1 MANSLPW
8 SVKGVDPRTRDAAK
22 SAARRA
28 GMTLGE
34 WLDHKIRDES
44 DEAPAPP
51 ASPAPE
57 QLDITALSERLARLS
72 QGQTETAPRRPAPNP
87 SREAIDGLVSQ
98 AAALES
104 LTREANARTAGA
116 LDSITRWIEKTEDRL
131 SSSERGSAERQERA
145 TNVIADAIKTM
156 GERIAEIERR
166 NLETHQPRAEQAPRL
181 AFSREG
187 LAAAVTDIR
196 TRQRFLDTD
205 EAVAPRQPAVAPER
219 ISALREDLREIG
231 SRLSH
236 ETRRPAQT
244 QRPTAPFR
252 TADTSAIEAKIGMLA
267 DRLDRFD
274 RRDQFEPLLKPL
286 TRIEAEVSRL
296 SQDRAGESYQR
307 FQLEIAHLAAKVDAL
322 ATRGGQV
329 TNLDPV
335 RRDIAELRDLL
346 GASGQDHKLENL
358 SEQVATLGF
367 EIGRLRE
374 VQPDMGE
381 MRSLANAIDDVRGAV
396 LSHRGEFPG
405 AGLLASLA
413 TQVEAL
419 SRKFDEVVSQK
430 LDEANATRQSDYL
443 ASRIDMLQQHIETLA
458 EQGPSAVTR
467 QIEALSG
474 RIESLAASSQ
484 LTRMVGEGGAAVD
497 LNPIEQMLRHLAEK
511 IDEAGAPGANA
522 ESFDALERQIS
533 GIASRLDEA
542 SATRSAENGMER
554 TLQDLVVHLRSMR
567 EETAA
572 ERAALVQAANTAVS
586 GKGIA
591 ELSSLVTGLRDNH
604 VSSDSQT
611 RDALGAV
618 HVSLETIMS
627 RLASLEAE
635 LQGER
640 RPPAGTLA
648 AAMRG
653 DDAAVRAKSVPSRD
667 GASLS
672 VGAAAQDRFA
682 APGKEPAR
690 SEPTLPASTAFDIP
704 LEPGSGRPR
713 PEAAA
718 GTGQDA
724 QSVRQSLIAAARRS
738 AKAASE
744 AAAASPSP
752 TAEPAAKNPG
762 RLKEILEKRKRPL
775 LLGLAA
781 LILAMGTA
789 HLVTNSLRGD
799 GNKTAN
805 NEARSLVTPPAA
817 QPEAP
822 ATAPAQTP
830 AKDQSSA
837 LPATPQD
844 ASAQAATGNANAMP
858 ERSVTAAAAPTLPP
872 AAETAPAA
880 APAAPAEQQT
890 QVVTGIGDLPAGFG
904 SAGLRKAAQDG
915 DARAVYELASKAADG
930 PANQRDP
937 KLALRLFERAAVAGL
952 APAQFRVGNMFEKGI
967 GTQRDLGLA
976 RIWYQRAAERG
987 NAKAMHNLA
996 VLHAEGA
1003 AGKPDYAMA
1012 TEWFRRAAELGVRD
1026 SQYNLA
1032 VLLGRGLGAPTDL
1045 AQSFVWFSVA
1055 ASQGDEDAG
1064 RKRDE
1069 VAQRLKAED
1078 LAAAKA
1084 LAASWKPK
1092 TLDATA
1098 NEVTPPAKGWD
1109 PQPTAA
1115 VAKPAKQSRI

>member
-22 SAARRA
+22 AAARRA

-44 DEAPAPP
+44 EEALAPTP
-51 ASPAPE
+51 PE
-57 QLDITALSERLARLS
+57 QLDIAALSERLARLS
-72 QGQTETAPRRPAPNP
+72 QGRMDTAPRQPEPAP
-87 SREAIDGLVSQ
+87 SREAIDSLVGQ

-104 LTREANARTAGA
+104 MTREANARTAGA
-116 LDSITRWIEKTEDRL
+116 LDSITRWIEKTEDRM

-166 NLETHQPRAEQAPRL
+166 SLEAQQPRVEQAPRL

-196 TRQRFLDTD
+196 TRQRFLDTE
-205 EAVAPRQPAVAPER
+205 EAVAARPSAVAPER

-231 SRLSH
+231 SRLSY
-236 ETRRPAQT
+236 EGRRPAQS
-244 QRPTAPFR
+244 QRPAAPVR
-252 TADTSAIEAKIGMLA
+252 VDTSAIEAKIGLLA
-267 DRLDRFD
+267 ERLDRLD

-329 TNLDPV
+329 ANLDPV

-346 GASGQDHKLENL
+346 GAGGQDHKLENL

-367 EIGRLRE
+367 EIGRLRD
-374 VQPDMGE
+374 VQPDMSE
-381 MRSLANAIDDVRGAV
+381 LRSLASAIDDVRGAV
-396 LSHRGEFPG
+396 LSQRGEIPG
-405 AGLLASLA
+405 AGLLTSLG
-413 TQVEAL
+413 TQIDAL
-419 SRKFDEVVSQK
+419 SHKFDAIASQK
-430 LDEANATRQSDYL
+430 LDEAASQRQSDYL
-443 ASRIDMLQQHIETLA
+443 ASRIDSLQHRIETLA

-484 LTRMVGEGGAAVD
+484 LTRMVGDGAAPVD
-497 LNPIEQMLRHLAEK
+497 LNPIEQMLKHLAEK

-572 ERAALVQAANTAVS
+572 ERAALVQAASTAAP

-591 ELSSLVTGLRDNH
+591 ELSSLVTGLHDTH
-604 VSSDSQT
+604 ASSDRQT

-618 HVSLETIMS
+618 HGSLETIMS

-635 LQGER
+635 LHGER

-653 DDAAVRAKSVPSRD
+653 DDSLVQAKPAPAPRRD

-682 APGKEPAR
+682 APASEPVRTEPA
-690 SEPTLPASTAFDIP
+690 LPAASTAFDMP

-718 GTGQDA
+718 AAGQDP

-744 AAAASPSP
+744 AAASAPAP
-752 TAEPAAKNPG
+752 AAEPSTKSPG

-799 GNKTAN
+799 GDKTAN
-805 NEARSLVTPPAA
+805 SEARSLIAPPAI

-822 ATAPAQTP
+822 AAPAQDP

-837 LPATPQD
+837 LPAAPQEAPAQPA
-844 ASAQAATGNANAMP
+844 ASNAAP
-858 ERSVTAAAAPTLPP
+858 ERSVTASAAP
-872 AAETAPAA
+872 AAPVAPEAAPAA
-880 APAAPAEQQT
+880 APPEQAQA
-890 QVVTGIGDLPAGFG
+890 VTGIGDLPAGFG

-930 PANQRDP
+930 PANQRDA

-967 GTQRDLGLA
+967 GTQRDLSLA
-976 RIWYQRAAERG
+976 RVWYQRAAERG

-996 VLHAEGA
+996 VLHAEGI

-1012 TEWFRRAAELGVRD
+1012 AEWFRRAAELGVRD

-1055 ASQGDEDAG
+1055 AAQGDEDAG

-1069 VAQRLKAED
+1069 VAQRMKPEELT
-1078 LAAAKA
+1078 AAKG
-1084 LAASWKPK
+1084 LASGWKPR
-1092 TLDATA
+1092 TLDAAA
-1098 NEVTPPAKGWD
+1098 NEVAPPAKGWD
-1109 PQPTAA
+1109 SQPTAA
-1115 VAKPAKQSRI
+1115 VAKPAKPSRS

>member
-22 SAARRA
+22 AAARRA

-44 DEAPAPP
+44 NEAP

-57 QLDITALSERLARLS
+57 QLDIAALSERLARLS
-72 QGQTETAPRRPAPNP
+72 QGQTDTAPRPPAPTP
-87 SREAIDGLVSQ
+87 SREAIDSLVGQ

-104 LTREANARTAGA
+104 MTREANARTAGA

-166 NLETHQPRAEQAPRL
+166 GLEAQQARVEQAPRL

-205 EAVAPRQPAVAPER
+205 EAMAARPAAVAPER

-236 ETRRPAQT
+236 ESRRPAQP
-244 QRPTAPFR
+244 QRPAAPIR
-252 TADTSAIEAKIGMLA
+252 SADTSAIEAKIGMLA
-267 DRLDRFD
+267 DRLDQFD

-322 ATRGGQV
+322 ATRSGGIA
-329 TNLDPV
+329 NLDPV

-346 GASGQDHKLENL
+346 GSGAQDHKLENL

-396 LSHRGEFPG
+396 LSQRGQFPG
-405 AGLLASLA
+405 AGLLSSLGA
-413 TQVEAL
+413 QIDAL
-419 SRKFDEVVSQK
+419 SHKFDEVVTQK

-443 ASRIDMLQQHIETLA
+443 VSRIDTLQQRIDMLA

-484 LTRMVGEGGAAVD
+484 LTRMVGDGAAAVD

-572 ERAALVQAANTAVS
+572 ERAAFVQAANTAAS

-591 ELSSLVTGLRDNH
+591 ELSSLVTGLRDTH

-627 RLASLEAE
+627 RLANLEAE

-640 RPPAGTLA
+640 HPPTGTLA

-653 DDAAVRAKSVPSRD
+653 DDAIARAKPVPSRD

-682 APGKEPAR
+682 APAKEPAR
-690 SEPTLPASTAFDIP
+690 SEPALPASTAFDIP

-744 AAAASPSP
+744 AAATAPSP
-752 TAEPAAKNPG
+752 AAEPVAKSPG
-762 RLKEILEKRKRPL
+762 RLKEMLEKRKRPL

-789 HLVTNSLRGD
+789 HLVTTSLRGD
-799 GNKTAN
+799 GSKTAS
-805 NEARSLVTPPAA
+805 NETRSLVAPPAA

-822 ATAPAQTP
+822 VAPAQAP

-837 LPATPQD
+837 LFAPSQEAPAQLA
-844 ASAQAATGNANAMP
+844 ASNANATP
-858 ERSVTAAAAPTLPP
+858 ERSLAPP
-872 AAETAPAA
+872 AAPAAAEAAPAT

-890 QVVTGIGDLPAGFG
+890 QTVTGIGDLPAGFG
-904 SAGLRKAAQDG
+904 SAGLRKAVQDG

-996 VLHAEGA
+996 VLHAEGI

-1069 VAQRLKAED
+1069 VAQRLKPED
-1078 LAAAKA
+1078 LAAAKG

-1092 TLDATA
+1092 TLDAAA

>member
-22 SAARRA
+22 AAARRA

-44 DEAPAPP
+44 DEPPAPL
-51 ASPAPE
+51 ATPAPE
-57 QLDITALSERLARLS
+57 QLDIAALSERLARLS
-72 QGQTETAPRRPAPNP
+72 QGQTDTAARRPAPNP
-87 SREAIDGLVSQ
+87 SREAIDNLVSQ

-104 LTREANARTAGA
+104 MTREANARTAGA

-145 TNVIADAIKTM
+145 TNVIAEAIKTM

-166 NLETHQPRAEQAPRL
+166 SLEAQQPRIEQAPRL

-231 SRLSH
+231 SRLAH
-236 ETRRPAQT
+236 EGRRPQP
-244 QRPTAPFR
+244 QRPAAPTR
-252 TADTSAIEAKIGMLA
+252 TVDTSAIEAKIGMLA

-274 RRDQFEPLLKPL
+274 RHDQFEPLLKPL
-286 TRIEAEVSRL
+286 ARIEAEVSRL

-329 TNLDPV
+329 ANLDPI

-346 GASGQDHKLENL
+346 GHGGQDHKLDEL
-358 SEQVATLGF
+358 SQQVATLGF

-374 VQPDMGE
+374 TRPDIGE
-381 MRSLANAIDDVRGAV
+381 MRSLANAIDDVRNVV
-396 LSHRGEFPG
+396 LSQRGEFPG
-405 AGLLASLA
+405 AGLLTSLS
-413 TQVEAL
+413 TQVDAL
-419 SRKFDEVVSQK
+419 SRKFDEVASHK
-430 LDEANATRQSDYL
+430 LDEVGSQRQSDYL
-443 ASRIDMLQQHIETLA
+443 ASRIDALQQRIEALA
-458 EQGPSAVTR
+458 EQGPSSVSR
-467 QIEALSG
+467 QIEALSN
-474 RIESLAASSQ
+474 RIESLAASNQ
-484 LTRMVGEGGAAVD
+484 ITRIVGEGAVAVD

-542 SATRSAENGMER
+542 SATRSAEKGMER

-572 ERAALVQAANTAVS
+572 ERAALVQAASSAAS

-591 ELSSLVTGLRDNH
+591 ELSSLVTGLRDTH

-618 HVSLETIMS
+618 HSSLELIMA

-635 LQGER
+635 LLGER
-640 RPPAGTLA
+640 RPPASGLA
-648 AAMRG
+648 AAMRAG
-653 DDAAVRAKSVPSRD
+653 DGVVRTGAAPARD
-667 GASLS
+667 SANLSL
-672 VGAAAQDRFA
+672 GAAAQDRFA
-682 APGKEPAR
+682 GPAGEAAR
-690 SEPTLPASTAFDIP
+690 SEPTLPASSAFDVP

-713 PEAAA
+713 PEAALGA
-718 GTGQDA
+718 GLDA

-744 AAAASPSP
+744 AAASAPSP
-752 TAEPAAKNPG
+752 TAEPAAKSPG
-762 RLKEILEKRKRPL
+762 RLKEMLEKRKRPL

-789 HLVTNSLRGD
+789 HLVTNSLRGN
-799 GNKTAN
+799 GAKPAN
-805 NEARSLVTPPAA
+805 NEARSLVTPPPA
-817 QPEAP
+817 QPETP
-822 ATAPAQTP
+822 AAAPAQAP

-837 LPATPQD
+837 LPAAAQD
-844 ASAQAATGNANAMP
+844 AAAQPASGNANAMP
-858 ERSVTAAAAPTLPP
+858 ERSVTAAAAPTAPP
-872 AAETAPAA
+872 AAEAAPAA
-880 APAAPAEQQT
+880 APAAPTEP
-890 QVVTGIGDLPAGFG
+890 QVQAVTGIGDLPAGFG

-915 DARAVYELASKAADG
+915 DARAVYELASKATDG

-967 GTQRDLGLA
+967 GTQRDLSLA

-996 VLHAEGA
+996 VLHAEGV

-1045 AQSFVWFSVA
+1045 AQSYVWFSVA
-1055 ASQGDEDAG
+1055 AIQGDEDAG
-1064 RKRDE
+1064 RKRDD
-1069 VAQRLKAED
+1069 VAQRLKPED
-1078 LAAAKA
+1078 LAAAKG

>member
-22 SAARRA
+22 AAARRA

-44 DEAPAPP
+44 DEGSAPE
-51 ASPAPE
+51 APE
-57 QLDITALSERLARLS
+57 QLDIAALSERLARLS
-72 QGQTETAPRRPAPNP
+72 QGRTDTAPRQPAPGP
-87 SREAIDGLVSQ
+87 SREAIDGLVSH

-166 NLETHQPRAEQAPRL
+166 NLEAQQPRAEQAPRL

-205 EAVAPRQPAVAPER
+205 EAMASRPAAVAPER

-236 ETRRPAQT
+236 ESRRPIPP
-244 QRPTAPFR
+244 QRPAAPMR
-252 TADTSAIEAKIGMLA
+252 VDTSAIEAKIGLLA
-267 DRLDRFD
+267 ERLDQLD
-274 RRDQFEPLLKPL
+274 RHDQFEPLLKPL

-329 TNLDPV
+329 TNLDPI
-335 RRDIAELRDLL
+335 RRDIAELRDIL
-346 GASGQDHKLENL
+346 GAGGQDHKLDEL
-358 SEQVATLGF
+358 SQQVATLGF
-367 EIGRLRE
+367 EIGRLRD
-374 VQPDMGE
+374 VRPDMGE
-381 MRSLANAIDDVRGAV
+381 MRSLANAIDDVRGVV
-396 LSHRGEFPG
+396 LSQRGEFPG
-405 AGLLASLA
+405 AGLLTSLS
-413 TQVEAL
+413 TQIDAL
-419 SRKFDEVVSQK
+419 TRKFDEVATQK
-430 LDEANATRQSDYL
+430 LDEGNASRQSDYL
-443 ASRIDMLQQHIETLA
+443 ASRIDSLQQRIDLLA

-467 QIEALSG
+467 QIEALSD

-484 LTRMVGEGGAAVD
+484 LTRMVGEGAAPID
-497 LNPIEQMLRHLAEK
+497 LNPIEQMLKHLAEK

-572 ERAALVQAANTAVS
+572 ERAALVQAANTAAS

-591 ELSSLVTGLRDNH
+591 ELSSLVTGLRDTH

-611 RDALGAV
+611 RDAIGAV
-618 HVSLETIMS
+618 HGSLDLIMS

-653 DDAAVRAKSVPSRD
+653 EAPRAGAVP
-667 GASLS
+667 ASTREIPGLS

-682 APGKEPAR
+682 GSAGEPAR
-690 SEPTLPASTAFDIP
+690 TEPSLSASTAFDMP

-718 GTGQDA
+718 TVGQDA

-744 AAAASPSP
+744 AAASAPSP
-752 TAEPAAKNPG
+752 TAEPATKSPG
-762 RLKEILEKRKRPL
+762 RIKEILEKRKRPL

-789 HLVTNSLRGD
+789 HLVTTSLRGD
-799 GNKTAN
+799 GNKAAN
-805 NEARSLVTPPAA
+805 NEARSLIAPPAA

-822 ATAPAQTP
+822 AAPVQPP

-837 LPATPQD
+837 LPAAPQD
-844 ASAQAATGNANAMP
+844 APVQPAANNAAP
-858 ERSVTAAAAPTLPP
+858 ERSVTAAAAPTTPP
-872 AAETAPAA
+872 AAEAAPVA
-880 APAAPAEQQT
+880 APAAPAEQI

-996 VLHAEGA
+996 VLHAEGVS
-1003 AGKPDYAMA
+1003 GKPDYALA
-1012 TEWFRRAAELGVRD
+1012 TEWFRRAAEFGVRD

-1055 ASQGDEDAG
+1055 AIQGDEDAG

-1069 VAQRLKAED
+1069 VAQRLKPED
-1078 LAAAKA
+1078 LAAAKG
-1084 LAASWKPK
+1084 LAANWKPK
-1092 TLDATA
+1092 TLDAAA

-1115 VAKPAKQSRI
+1115 VAKPAKPSRS

>member
-22 SAARRA
+22 AAARRM

-34 WLDHKIRDES
+34 WLDHKIRVES
-44 DEAPAPP
+44 DEAPAP
-51 ASPAPE
+51 AVPE
-57 QLDITALSERLARLS
+57 QLDIAALSERLARLS
-72 QGQTETAPRRPAPNP
+72 QGRTDTAPRQAAPNP
-87 SREAIDGLVSQ
+87 SREAIDSLVGQ

-104 LTREANARTAGA
+104 LTREANSRTAGA

-166 NLETHQPRAEQAPRL
+166 GLEAPQSRAELAPRL

-196 TRQRFLDTD
+196 TRQRVLDTD
-205 EAVAPRQPAVAPER
+205 EAVASRPAAVAPER
-219 ISALREDLREIG
+219 ISALRDDLREIG
-231 SRLSH
+231 SRLSY
-236 ETRRPAQT
+236 EGRRPAQP
-244 QRPTAPFR
+244 QRPAAPAR
-252 TADTSAIEAKIGMLA
+252 VDTSAIEAKIGLLA
-267 DRLDRFD
+267 ERLDRFD
-274 RRDQFEPLLKPL
+274 QRDQFEPLLKPL

-322 ATRGGQV
+322 ATRGGQAA
-329 TNLDPV
+329 NLDPV

-346 GASGQDHKLENL
+346 GSSGQDHKLENL

-367 EIGRLRE
+367 EIGRMRD

-381 MRSLANAIDDVRGAV
+381 MRSLASAIDDVRSAV
-396 LSHRGEFPG
+396 LSQRGQVPG
-405 AGLLASLA
+405 ASLLTSLS

-419 SRKFDEVVSQK
+419 SRKFDEVASQK
-430 LDEANATRQSDYL
+430 LDEAGAVRQSDYL
-443 ASRIDMLQQHIETLA
+443 ASRIDSLQQRIEVLT

-474 RIESLAASSQ
+474 RIESLAASNQ
-484 LTRMVGEGGAAVD
+484 LTRMVGEGATSVD

-572 ERAALVQAANTAVS
+572 ERAALAQATSTAAS

-591 ELSSLVTGLRDNH
+591 ELSSLVTGLRDTH

-618 HVSLETIMS
+618 HGSLEMIMS

-640 RPPAGTLA
+640 SPPANGLA
-648 AAMRG
+648 KAMRAG
-653 DDAAVRAKSVPSRD
+653 DGVIRNNPAPARD
-667 GASLS
+667 STNFS

-682 APGKEPAR
+682 MPVGEPAR
-690 SEPTLPASTAFDIP
+690 SEPPALPMSTAFDIP

-713 PEAAA
+713 PDAAIGGA
-718 GTGQDA
+718 QDP

-744 AAAASPSP
+744 AAASSPSP
-752 TAEPAAKNPG
+752 AAETSAKSPG

-781 LILAMGTA
+781 LILATGTA
-789 HLVTNSLRGD
+789 HLVTTSLRGD
-799 GNKTAN
+799 GAKTAN
-805 NEARSLVTPPAA
+805 SEARSLIVPPAV
-817 QPEAP
+817 QPEP
-822 ATAPAQTP
+822 SATPAQAP

-837 LPATPQD
+837 LPAAAQDTP
-844 ASAQAATGNANAMP
+844 AQPAANNTAP
-858 ERSVTAAAAPTLPP
+858 ERSITASAAPSAPP
-872 AAETAPAA
+872 VVESAPAS
-880 APAAPAEQQT
+880 PPAPAEPAQA
-890 QVVTGIGDLPAGFG
+890 VTGLGDLPAGLG
-904 SAGLRKAAQDG
+904 GAGLRKAAQDG

-976 RIWYQRAAERG
+976 KIWYQRAAERG

-1045 AQSFVWFSVA
+1045 AQSYLWFSVA
-1055 ASQGDEDAG
+1055 AGQGDEDAR

-1069 VAQRLKAED
+1069 VAQRLKPED

-1092 TLDATA
+1092 TLDAA
-1098 NEVTPPAKGWD
+1098 SNEVTPPAKGWD
-1109 PQPTAA
+1109 SQPTAA
-1115 VAKPAKQSRI
+1115 VARPTKPSRS

>member
-22 SAARRA
+22 AAARRL

-44 DEAPAPP
+44 DEGTAPA
-51 ASPAPE
+51 APE
-57 QLDITALSERLARLS
+57 QLDIAALSERLARLS
-72 QGQTETAPRRPAPNP
+72 QARTDTTPRQMAPNP
-87 SREAIDGLVSQ
+87 SREAIDSLVGQ

-104 LTREANARTAGA
+104 MTREANARTAGA

-166 NLETHQPRAEQAPRL
+166 SVETQQSRAEQAPRL

-196 TRQRFLDTD
+196 TRQRVLDTD
-205 EAVAPRQPAVAPER
+205 EAARPAAVAPER
-219 ISALREDLREIG
+219 ISALREDLRELG
-231 SRLSH
+231 SRLSY
-236 ETRRPAQT
+236 EGRRPAQA
-244 QRPTAPFR
+244 QRPAAPVR
-252 TADTSAIEAKIGMLA
+252 VDTGAIEAKIGLLA
-267 DRLDRFD
+267 ERLDRFD

-322 ATRGGQV
+322 AARGGQV
-329 TNLDPV
+329 ANLDPV

-346 GASGQDHKLENL
+346 GAGGQDHKLDDL
-358 SEQVATLGF
+358 SQQVATLGF
-367 EIGRLRE
+367 EIGRLRD
-374 VQPDMGE
+374 VRPDMGE
-381 MRSLANAIDDVRGAV
+381 LRSLASAIDDVRSAV
-396 LSHRGEFPG
+396 LSQRGEFPG
-405 AGLLASLA
+405 AGLLTSLA
-413 TQVEAL
+413 SQVDAL
-419 SRKFDEVVSQK
+419 SRKFDAVATQK
-430 LDEANATRQSDYL
+430 LDENSASRQSDYL
-443 ASRIDMLQQHIETLA
+443 ASRIDSLQQRIDVLV
-458 EQGPSAVTR
+458 EQGPSNVTR
-467 QIEALSG
+467 EIEALSS
-474 RIESLAASSQ
+474 RIESLAASNQ
-484 LTRMVGEGGAAVD
+484 LTRMVGEGAAAVD

-572 ERAALVQAANTAVS
+572 ERAALVQAASTAAS

-611 RDALGAV
+611 RDAIGAV
-618 HVSLETIMS
+618 HGSLELIMS

-640 RPPAGTLA
+640 HPPANGLA
-648 AAMRG
+648 AAMRAG
-653 DDAAVRAKSVPSRD
+653 DGVIRTNPAPARD
-667 GASLS
+667 STNLS

-682 APGKEPAR
+682 MPAGEPAR

-713 PEAAA
+713 PETAIGA
-718 GTGQDA
+718 GLDP

-744 AAAASPSP
+744 AAASTPSP
-752 TAEPAAKNPG
+752 AAEPTAKSPG
-762 RLKEILEKRKRPL
+762 RLKDILEKRKRPL

-799 GNKTAN
+799 SAKTAN
-805 NEARSLVTPPAA
+805 SGARSLIVPPAA

-822 ATAPAQTP
+822 AAPAQAP

-844 ASAQAATGNANAMP
+844 VPAQPAANQAAP
-858 ERSVTAAAAPTLPP
+858 EQSSTAAAAPATPVV
-872 AAETAPAA
+872 AEA
-880 APAAPAEQQT
+880 APAATAAPVEQVQA
-890 QVVTGIGDLPAGFG
+890 VTGIGDLPAGFG

-967 GTQRDLGLA
+967 GTQRDLSLA

-1055 ASQGDEDAG
+1055 AGQGDEDAG

-1078 LAAAKA
+1078 LTSAKA
-1084 LAASWKPK
+1084 VAASWKPK
-1092 TLDATA
+1092 TLDAAA
-1098 NEVTPPAKGWD
+1098 NEVAAPAKGWD

-1115 VAKPAKQSRI
+1115 APKPGKPSRT

>member
-22 SAARRA
+22 AAARRA

-44 DEAPAPP
+44 DEGSIPEV
-51 ASPAPE
+51 PE
-57 QLDITALSERLARLS
+57 QLDINALSERLARLS
-72 QGQTETAPRRPAPNP
+72 QGRTDTAPRQPAPAP

-104 LTREANARTAGA
+104 MTREANARTAGA

-166 NLETHQPRAEQAPRL
+166 NIEAQQPRAEQAPRL

-205 EAVAPRQPAVAPER
+205 EVMAARPAAVAPER

-236 ETRRPAQT
+236 ESRRPAQP
-244 QRPTAPFR
+244 QRPAAPVR
-252 TADTSAIEAKIGMLA
+252 VDTSAIEAKIGLLA
-267 DRLDRFD
+267 ERLDRLD

-346 GASGQDHKLENL
+346 GGTGEQDHKLENL

-367 EIGRLRE
+367 EIGRLRD
-374 VQPDMGE
+374 VRPDMGE
-381 MRSLANAIDDVRGAV
+381 MRSLASAIDDVRSVV
-396 LSHRGEFPG
+396 LSQRGEFPG
-405 AGLLASLA
+405 ASLLTSLSG
-413 TQVEAL
+413 QVDAL
-419 SRKFDEVVSQK
+419 SRKFDEVATQK
-430 LDEANATRQSDYL
+430 LDEGSASRQSDYL
-443 ASRIDMLQQHIETLA
+443 ASRIDSLQQRIDMLA

-484 LTRMVGEGGAAVD
+484 MTRMVGDGAAAVD
-497 LNPIEQMLRHLAEK
+497 LNPIEQMLKHLAEK

-572 ERAALVQAANTAVS
+572 ERAALVQAASTAAP

-591 ELSSLVTGLRDNH
+591 ELSSLVTGLRDTH
-604 VSSDSQT
+604 VSSDRQT

-618 HVSLETIMS
+618 HGSLETIMS
-627 RLASLEAE
+627 RLVSLEAE

-653 DDAAVRAKSVPSRD
+653 EAPRANAAPAFTHEVP
-667 GASLS
+667 GLS
-672 VGAAAQDRFA
+672 VGAAALDRFTVST
-682 APGKEPAR
+682 GEPAR
-690 SEPTLPASTAFDIP
+690 TEPTLSASTAFDMP

-718 GTGQDA
+718 VAGQDA

-744 AAAASPSP
+744 AAASAPSP
-752 TAEPAAKNPG
+752 TTEPAAKSPG

-789 HLVTNSLRGD
+789 HLVTTSLRGD
-799 GNKTAN
+799 GNKAAN
-805 NEARSLVTPPAA
+805 NEARSLIAPPAA

-822 ATAPAQTP
+822 AAPAQAP

-837 LPATPQD
+837 LPAAPQD
-844 ASAQAATGNANAMP
+844 APAQPAANNAAP
-858 ERSVTAAAAPTLPP
+858 ERSITAAAAPAAP
-872 AAETAPAA
+872 AAPEAASA
-880 APAAPAEQQT
+880 APAAPAEQIQA
-890 QVVTGIGDLPAGFG
+890 VTGIGDLPAGFG

-996 VLHAEGA
+996 VLHAEGVS
-1003 AGKPDYAMA
+1003 GKPDYAMA
-1012 TEWFRRAAELGVRD
+1012 TEWFRRAAEFGVRD

-1055 ASQGDEDAG
+1055 ATQGDEDAG

-1069 VAQRLKAED
+1069 VAQRLKPED
-1078 LAAAKA
+1078 LAAAKG
-1084 LAASWKPK
+1084 LAASWKPR
-1092 TLDATA
+1092 TLDAAA

-1115 VAKPAKQSRI
+1115 VAKPAKQSRS

>member
-22 SAARRA
+22 AAARRA

-34 WLDHKIRDES
+34 WLDHKIRVES
-44 DEAPAPP
+44 EAALPS
-51 ASPAPE
+51 SPPE
-57 QLDITALSERLARLS
+57 QLDIAALSERLARLS
-72 QGQTETAPRRPAPNP
+72 QGRMDTAPRQPEPASSS
-87 SREAIDGLVSQ
+87 SREAIDSLVNQ

-104 LTREANARTAGA
+104 MTREANARTAGA

-166 NLETHQPRAEQAPRL
+166 SLEAQQPRVEQAPRL

-196 TRQRFLDTD
+196 TRQRVLDTD
-205 EAVAPRQPAVAPER
+205 HAAARPAAVAPER
-219 ISALREDLREIG
+219 ISALREDLRELG
-231 SRLSH
+231 SRLSF
-236 ETRRPAQT
+236 ESRRPSEA
-244 QRPTAPFR
+244 QRPAAAMR
-252 TADTSAIEAKIGMLA
+252 VDTSAIEAKIGMLA
-267 DRLDRFD
+267 ERLDKLD

-296 SQDRAGESYQR
+296 SQDRSSESYQR

-329 TNLDPV
+329 SNLDPV

-346 GASGQDHKLENL
+346 GANGADHKLENL
-358 SEQVATLGF
+358 SQQVATLGF
-367 EIGRLRE
+367 EIGRLRD
-374 VQPDMGE
+374 VQPDLSE
-381 MRSLANAIDDVRGAV
+381 LRSLASAIDDVRGIV
-396 LSHRGEFPG
+396 LSQRGEFPG
-405 AGLLASLA
+405 AGLLTSLGS
-413 TQVEAL
+413 QIDAL
-419 SRKFDEVVSQK
+419 SHKFDAIVSQK
-430 LDEANATRQSDYL
+430 LDEAGSQRQSEYL
-443 ASRIDMLQQHIETLA
+443 ASRIDSLQQRIETLA
-458 EQGPSAVTR
+458 EHGPSAVTR
-467 QIEALSG
+467 QIEALSA

-484 LTRMVGEGGAAVD
+484 LTRMVGEGATAVD
-497 LNPIEQMLRHLAEK
+497 LNPIEQMLKHLAEK

-572 ERAALVQAANTAVS
+572 ERAALVQAASTAAP

-591 ELSSLVTGLRDNH
+591 ELSSLVTGLRDTH
-604 VSSDSQT
+604 VSSDRQT

-618 HVSLETIMS
+618 HGSLETIMS

-640 RPPAGTLA
+640 RAPAGTLA

-653 DDAAVRAKSVPSRD
+653 DDSLAQAKSAPAPKRD
-667 GASLS
+667 AASLS

-682 APGKEPAR
+682 APAGEPVRA
-690 SEPTLPASTAFDIP
+690 EPTLPASTAFDMP

-713 PEAAA
+713 PEAMAA
-718 GTGQDA
+718 AGQDA

-744 AAAASPSP
+744 AAASAPATATEPAGKSPS
-752 TAEPAAKNPG
+752 
-762 RLKEILEKRKRPL
+762 RLKDILEKRKRPL

-781 LILAMGTA
+781 LVLAMGTA
-789 HLVTNSLRGD
+789 HLVTSSLRGD
-799 GNKTAN
+799 GEKSAN
-805 NEARSLVTPPAA
+805 NEARSVIAPPAV

-822 ATAPAQTP
+822 AAPAQAP

-837 LPATPQD
+837 LPASQETAPQQA
-844 ASAQAATGNANAMP
+844 ASAPAA
-858 ERSVTAAAAPTLPP
+858 ERSVTASVAPVG
-872 AAETAPAA
+872 AEVAPVA
-880 APAAPAEQQT
+880 APAPPADQT
-890 QVVTGIGDLPAGFG
+890 QVVTAIGELPTGLG

-915 DARAVYELASKAADG
+915 DARAVYELASRAADG
-930 PANQRDP
+930 PAAQRDA

-996 VLHAEGA
+996 VLHAEGV

-1032 VLLGRGLGAPTDL
+1032 VLLGRGLGAPIDV
-1045 AQSFVWFSVA
+1045 AQSYVWFSVA
-1055 ASQGDEDAG
+1055 ATQGDEDAG

-1069 VAQRLKAED
+1069 VAQRLKPED
-1078 LAAAKA
+1078 LAAAKG

-1092 TLDATA
+1092 TLEAAA

-1109 PQPTAA
+1109 AQPTAA
-1115 VAKPAKQSRI
+1115 VAKPAKPSRS